1 VLAVANML
9 GLMLVAFSIAYVL
22 PLLAALLSGDGTFAA
37 FLGAALVTAGVGL
50 ALAYATRRK
59 ARELKP
65 RDGFLLLTA
74 GWLIMSASA
83 ALPLILLLP
92 RLTFT
97 RAYFEAMSGLTSTGA
112 TVLTGL
118 DRLAPSVN
126 LWRCTLEWCGGLAI
140 IVLAIAV
147 MPLLGIGGMQLYR
160 GETPGVVK
168 EDKLTPRITE
178 TVRSLSFAYA
188 TLTAVGII
196 ALRLCGMS
204 WFDAICHCFSA
215 VGLGAFSTHDQ
226 SIRYFHS
233 PAIELTLAALMIVA
247 SLSFARHFAALRRF
261 TLEPYTRDPEAKAI
275 VVLLG
280 ASVLG
285 IALLL
290 TVHGTYP
297 GFWSCL
303 RHAFFNVVSVATTS
317 GLVSD
322 DYTSWPLL
330 APFWMLFLC
339 TVLSSAGSAGGG
351 IKMFRTLVLSRE
363 AGREFKLL
371 VHPSAVAPVRI
382 GGRLVPER
390 VRDSVLAF
398 VFLYFSTTVL
408 LTFALLATGLDFRSA
423 FGAVVAT
430 VNNTGP
436 GLGVVGPFKTYQ
448 SLSSLQLW
456 ICTAA
461 MLLGRLEIFS
471 VLVLLTPAFWRK

>member
-1 VLAVANML
+1 MLAVANML
-9 GLMLVAFSIAYVL
+9 GLMLVAFSAAYLL
-22 PLLAALLSGDGTFAA
+22 PIVAALLAGDGTFGA
-37 FLGAALVTAGVGL
+37 FLAAALVTAGAGV
-50 ALAYATRRK
+50 ALTAATRRR

-74 GWLIMSASA
+74 GWVMMSASA
-83 ALPLILLLP
+83 ALPLIMLLP
-92 RLTFT
+92 KLTFT

-118 DRLAPSVN
+118 DRLPPALN

-160 GETPGVVK
+160 GETTGVVK

-178 TVRSLSFAYA
+178 TVRSLSYAYT
-188 TLTAVGII
+188 TLTAVGIV

-204 WFDAICHCFSA
+204 WLDAICHCFSA
-215 VGLGAFSTHDQ
+215 VGLGAFSTHDE
-226 SIRYFHS
+226 SVRFFHS
-233 PAIELTLAALMIVA
+233 PAVELTLAALMIVA
-247 SLSFARHFAALRRF
+247 CLSFARHFAALRRL
-261 TLEPYTRDPEAKAI
+261 TLEPYRRDPEARAI

-280 ASVLG
+280 ASVVG

-290 TVHGTYP
+290 TARGTYP
-297 GFWSCL
+297 GFWVSL

-322 DYTSWPLL
+322 DYTRWPLL

-339 TVLSSAGSAGGG
+339 TVLASTGSAGGG
-351 IKMFRTLVLSRE
+351 IKMFRTLLLSRE
-363 AGREFKLL
+363 AGRELKLL

-398 VFLYFSTTVL
+398 VFLYFTTTVL
-408 LTFALLATGLDFRSA
+408 LTFALLGTGLDFHSS
-423 FGAVVAT
+423 FGAIVAT
-430 VNNTGP
+430 INNTGP

-448 SLSSLQLW
+448 GLTALQIW